1 MRFAILPAALV
12 MLGAVGAAAP
22 ALADD
27 DVTVRTDSAA
37 LPVQGARLLTLEVP
51 VGEVT
56 VTAGDVDRVEARLE
70 VRCDRG
76 SRRCREKAADIRLRS
91 QRSGDDLSMEVIGFP
106 RHNGGKSLHA
116 DVEITVPRA
125 LAVRIEMGVGELEVR
140 GVEGDVD
147 VELGV
152 GEVRVLVPESAVAE
166 VTVDVGVGEANLRP
180 RPKGTRSSR
189 FLFLGNEIDWDGG
202 SGRSSISVELGVG
215 EADVELVP

>member
-1 MRFAILPAALV
+1 MRFAPLPAALLA
-12 MLGAVGAAAP
+12 LGLVVAAAP

-27 DVTVRTDSAA
+27 DVTVRTDAAA
-37 LPVQGARLLTLEVP
+37 LQAQGARLLTLEVP

-56 VTAGDVDRVEARLE
+56 VTAGDGDRVEARLA

-76 SRRCREKAADIRLRS
+76 SRRCREKAADIRLRP
-91 QRSGDDLSMEVIGFP
+91 QRSGDELSMEVVGFP
-106 RHNGGKSLHA
+106 RSNSGKSPQA

-125 LAVRIEMGVGELEVR
+125 LAVRVEMGVGELEVR

-180 RPKGTRSSR
+180 RLKGTRSTR

-202 SGRSSISVELGVG
+202 VGRSSVSVELGVG